1 MIVTVTEVEY
11 NESGATECLP
21 TQFELEIS
29 DEICE
34 NDDTLSNEVVRLI
47 KEQVGHDVVGCS
59 IDL

>member
-11 NESGATECLP
+11 TESGATECLP
-21 TQFELEIS
+21 SQFELEIA
-29 DEICE
+29 DELCE

-47 KEQVGHDVVGCS
+47 KEQVGHDVVGCA